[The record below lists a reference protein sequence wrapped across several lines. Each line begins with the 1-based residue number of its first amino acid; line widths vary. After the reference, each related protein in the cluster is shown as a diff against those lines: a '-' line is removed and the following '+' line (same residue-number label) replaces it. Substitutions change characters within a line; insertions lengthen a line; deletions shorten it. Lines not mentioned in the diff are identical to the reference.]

1 MFDESSAA
9 NFQSNAGPKPD
20 LYAMMYAAPSNPGL
34 FSPDALAD
42 GGASKNIGG
51 KGGLF
56 DDEDETE
63 TQVKQ

>member
-1 MFDESSAA
+1 MFDESSTA
-9 NFQSNAGPKPD
+9 NVASNAGPKPD
-20 LYAMMYAAPSNPGL
+20 LYAMMYAPSNPGL
-34 FSPDALAD
+34 FSNEALAD

-63 TQVKQ
+63 TQVK

>member
-1 MFDESSAA
+1 
-9 NFQSNAGPKPD
+9 
-20 LYAMMYAAPSNPGL
+20 MMYAPSNPGL
-34 FSPDALAD
+34 FSNDALAD